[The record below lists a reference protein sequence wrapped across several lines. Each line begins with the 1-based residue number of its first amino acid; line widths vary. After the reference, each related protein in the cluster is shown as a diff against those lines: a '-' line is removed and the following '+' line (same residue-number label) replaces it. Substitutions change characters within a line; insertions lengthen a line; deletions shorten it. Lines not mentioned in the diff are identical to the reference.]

1 MEGKIY
7 TALYR
12 KWRPQTFEEVK
23 GQEHITKT
31 LANAVKTGKI
41 AHAYLFVGPRGV
53 GKTSVARIFAK
64 ALNCEKGPTPIPC
77 NVCNNCVKIT
87 KGISLDVLEIDGA
100 SNRGID
106 QIRELKERI
115 KFSPVEGRY
124 KIYIIDEVHMLTN
137 EAFNALLK
145 TLEEPPSHVIFI
157 FATTD
162 PQKLPATILSRCQ
175 RFDFKRLPL
184 SVINDE
190 IRRILHTEGIAFEES
205 SLPLISQAADGSMR
219 DALSILEQIVAYT
232 EGNITYE
239 SVLEVLGITGEEV
252 IFNILKAIKRGE
264 NEKVIRYIDEATEKG
279 VQIQVL
285 YRDILKVLRDLMLF
299 KIGGSKLIG
308 KLSESYIDGLK
319 HLSSLYED
327 IEIQLFLDKFIS
339 YENQIRTTAIPRIV
353 LEFLLFFGIPKKTL
367 DNKAKKD
374 DVPQEKDP
382 SSLGESSSYENEGD
396 EKIEG
401 ERESVE
407 SVKRETEIKQSQE
420 VKEPPIGDIETVWN
434 TVLENLNNRA
444 LENSLKNNVKSYH
457 IEGNKVILNVPQEMI
472 FYLEEKKDLLKSK
485 FQEFLGNKIEV
496 VFHQTNQESADNHDL
511 LKEALIIFG
520 GRIISP
526 EDNQQEV

>member
-64 ALNCEKGPTPIPC
+64 ALNCEKGPTPFPC

-145 TLEEPPSHVIFI
+145 TLEEPPSHVIFV

-175 RFDFKRLPL
+175 RFDFKRLPSSL
-184 SVINDE
+184 ISE
-190 IRRILHTEGIAFEES
+190 ELRRILLTEEIGFEDS
-205 SLPLISQAADGSMR
+205 ALPLISQAADGSMR
-219 DALSILEQIVAYT
+219 DALSILEQVVAYT
-232 EGNITYE
+232 EGNITHD
-239 SVLEVLGITGEEV
+239 SVLEVLGIAGEETV
-252 IFNILKAIKRGE
+252 FNILESIKRGE
-264 NEKVIRYIDEATEKG
+264 DSKIVKYIDEVTEKG

-285 YRDILKVLRDLMLF
+285 YRDILKMLRDLMLF
-299 KIGGSKLIG
+299 KVGGDKII
-308 KLSESYIDGLK
+308 KDLSEDYMNRLRV
-319 HLSSLYED
+319 LSELYTD
-327 IEIQLFLDKFIS
+327 IEVQIFLDKFIS
-339 YENQIRTTAIPRIV
+339 YENQIKTTSIPRIV
-353 LEFLLFFGIPKKTL
+353 LEFLLFFGLNSLKKEKSSLPKEEKT
-367 DNKAKKD
+367 
-374 DVPQEKDP
+374 P
-382 SSLGESSSYENEGD
+382 SS
-396 EKIEG
+396 
-401 ERESVE
+401 
-407 SVKRETEIKQSQE
+407 
-420 VKEPPIGDIETVWN
+420 KEPPSFDKIEEKKVEEKKVKKSPEGEVIDKDIEKKKELQPIKDIESIWN
-434 TVLENLNNRA
+434 SVLKNLGSKA

-457 IEGNKVILNVPQEMI
+457 IEDNKVILSVPQEMI
-472 FYLEEKKDLLKSK
+472 FYLEGKKDLLKSK
-485 FQEFLGNKIEV
+485 FQEILGNRVDI
-496 VFHQTNQESADNHDL
+496 VFRQIDPESKDNHDL
-511 LKEALIIFG
+511 VKEALIIFG

>member
-64 ALNCEKGPTPIPC
+64 ALNCEKGPTPTPC

-184 SVINDE
+184 PVITEE
-190 IRRILHTEGIAFEES
+190 IKRILNTEGIVFEEN

-219 DALSILEQIVAYT
+219 DALSILEQVVAYA

-239 SVLEVLGITGEEV
+239 SVLEVLGIAGEEV
-252 IFNILKAIKRGE
+252 IFNILEAIKRGE
-264 NEKVIRYIDEATEKG
+264 NDKIIRYIDKATEKG

-299 KIGGSKLIG
+299 KMGGSKLIG
-308 KLSESYIDGLK
+308 KLSESYIDRLK
-319 HLSSLYED
+319 RLSSLYED

-353 LEFLLFFGIPKKTL
+353 LEFLLFFGLNNLKKEKSNLPKK
-367 DNKAKKD
+367 
-374 DVPQEKDP
+374 
-382 SSLGESSSYENEGD
+382 
-396 EKIEG
+396 EKILPS
-401 ERESVE
+401 REPPSFDKIEEKKVE
-407 SVKRETEIKQSQE
+407 EKK
-420 VKEPPIGDIETVWN
+420 VKESPKGEVIDKDIEKKKELQPIKDIESIWN
-434 TVLENLNNRA
+434 TVLKNLNNRA

-457 IEGNKVILNVPQEMI
+457 IEDNKVILNVPQEMV
-472 FYLEEKKDLLKSK
+472 FYLEEKKALLKSK
-485 FQEFLGNKIEV
+485 FQEILGNKVDI
-496 VFHQTNQESADNHDL
+496 VFRQIGPESKDNHDL
-511 LKEALIIFG
+511 VKEALIIFG